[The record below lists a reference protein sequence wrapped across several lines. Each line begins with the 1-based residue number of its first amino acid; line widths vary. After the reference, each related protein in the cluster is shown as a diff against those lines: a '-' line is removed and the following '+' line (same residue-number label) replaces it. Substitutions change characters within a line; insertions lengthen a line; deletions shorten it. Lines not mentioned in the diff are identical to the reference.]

1 MKYPVLAVALLL
13 VLANVAM
20 YDSWTD
26 KSDGGTGFIEEP
38 DEGDITAISNLTV
51 VVPQERLNDVLQ
63 YDYYFYGEMFFKNLT
78 TGNWSQIV
86 LKANG
91 QRLDSFPNVGRK
103 ADGYNQMHDT
113 YRSHIELRLSA
124 TISIY
129 EYKPGEDSQ
138 PLIVTG
144 RIEGDRD
151 KYSTLHGDVP
161 IMSYANGLLKV
172 DDIKGWPT
180 GGLGMSSFEFDV
192 ETWGFP
198 DPNIEPEVPLE
209 ERIYQ
214 NGARLDVGMR
224 GNYTE
229 GGEDWGNYSQT
240 YNWSIDGAD
249 RVRGHD
255 CVRLNITPDFQGWFN
270 FSKVLWLSNDVPAPV
285 RTVYNSTT
293 YFVQWPEYS
302 YIIINST
309 QTLQRNGYTQGGAP
323 IDVRPD
329 ESEQFVSVHPSADL
343 RTWDACPQDGSLS
356 GTSFE
361 LGLDEAL
368 TYAMGTSDGL
378 KDWLRTHPSPMVVD
392 SLYWR
397 NTTDQPYNVEEYVWN
412 ITLSDES
419 GPWEDMDDWYPT
431 NAYQVNVSKR
441 IERRPVLGDRVTMS
455 ILSERGPRRGA
466 SPYERTDLSPRMVTL
481 ASSEAIW
488 SQVQMV
494 TDKAYTGLGGK
505 VDFGDSYYSFSL
517 GGVSPT
523 GFGMEMLDT
532 LTGISVPTS
541 NTGWVMQVGNVWEG
555 TESYM
560 VGLDA
565 ETGRMLFISDVSG
578 PQALSLILGV
588 A

>member
-1 MKYPVLAVALLL
+1 MKYPVLAIAL
-13 VLANVAM
+13 VVILANAAM
-20 YDSWTD
+20 YDSWTESLD
-26 KSDGGTGFIEEP
+26 GDGGFTEQNGG
-38 DEGDITAISNLTV
+38 DDITSISNLTV
-51 VVPQERLNDVLQ
+51 IVPQERLGDVLQ
-63 YDYYFYGEMFFKNLT
+63 YDYYFYGEMFFKNMS

-91 QRLDSFPNVGRK
+91 QRLDSFPTVGRQ
-103 ADGYNQMHDT
+103 ADGYNQMHDA
-113 YRSHIELRLSA
+113 YRSHVELRLSA

-129 EYKPGEDSQ
+129 EYKPGEASQ

-144 RIEGDRD
+144 RIDGDRD
-151 KYSTLHGDVP
+151 KYATLRGDIP

-214 NGARLDVGMR
+214 NGARLDVGMH
-224 GNYTE
+224 GNYSET
-229 GGEDWGNYSQT
+229 GEDFGNYSQV

-255 CVRLNITPDFQGWFN
+255 CVRLNITPDFGGFFN

-293 YFVQWPEYS
+293 YFVQWPEFS

-309 QTLQRNGYTQGGAP
+309 QTLQKDGYSMGGAP

-329 ESEQFVSVHPSADL
+329 ESEPFATVHPSADL
-343 RTWDACPQDGSLS
+343 RTWGAAPEDGSLS
-356 GTSFE
+356 GSSFE
-361 LGLDEAL
+361 FGLEEAVD
-368 TYAMGTSDGL
+368 YAMENSYGL
-378 KDWLRTHPSPMVVD
+378 KNWLHTHPSPMVVD

-397 NTTDQPYNVEEYVWN
+397 NTTDQPVNVEEYVWN
-412 ITLSDES
+412 ITFSDEP
-419 GPWEDMDDWYPT
+419 GEWEDMDDWYPT

-441 IERRPVLGDRVTMS
+441 IERRPVLGDRVTVS

-466 SPYERTDLSPRMVTL
+466 APYERADLSSTMVTL
-481 ASSEAIW
+481 ASSEDIW
-488 SQVQMV
+488 SKVQTV
-494 TDKAYTGLGGK
+494 TDKAYTGLEGK
-505 VDFGDSYYSFSL
+505 VDFSNAWYEFSL
-517 GGVSPT
+517 GGISPT
-523 GFGMEMLDT
+523 SFGMEMLDT
-532 LTGISVPTS
+532 LTGVSVPTS
-541 NTGWVMQVGNVWEG
+541 NTAWALQVGNVWEG
-555 TESYM
+555 TESFM

-578 PQALSLILGV
+578 PQALSLILGM